1 MTAVFYTGL
10 TGKHLSVV
18 QSLQTSVPEFA
29 DIGCFRDCPS
39 TVLEMVRA
47 ILKKGLYPIARRR
60 YQSVA
65 GMLRDFEE
73 LSDRIEG
80 KGITHWALWETG
92 RERVRRT
99 IQSNT
104 AFHYICRE
112 EKLYPLRA
120 ATEAGEEVSLLD
132 PAFFCKTDHT
142 PVVLMGSGGMG
153 KTTALLRMAYYQKK
167 RILPW
172 SRQLHIFRCLTGR
185 TEGIRIFRTVFL
197 KTCVLNHIRTAW
209 RRRVMNCTDCCL
221 LRSAQNRGSVR
232 C

>member
-80 KGITHWALWETG
+80 KGITHWPCG
-92 RERVRRT
+92 
-99 IQSNT
+99 
-104 AFHYICRE
+104 
-112 EKLYPLRA
+112 KRA
-120 ATEAGEEVSLLD
+120 ASGCEGRSRAIRHFTISAG
-132 PAFFCKTDHT
+132 
-142 PVVLMGSGGMG
+142 
-153 KTTALLRMAYYQKK
+153 KK
-167 RILPW
+167 SCI
-172 SRQLHIFRCLTGR
+172 RCAPR
-185 TEGIRIFRTVFL
+185 RKREKRCRFWIRRF
-197 KTCVLNHIRTAW
+197 
-209 RRRVMNCTDCCL
+209 
-221 LRSAQNRGSVR
+221 SAKQTIPRWF
-232 C
+232 